1 MRKIVICNVT
11 MREALIPLI
20 YQSDDPSINM
30 SKRAVT
36 YPVLSCLKSLISPSD
51 SIKIVLISKC
61 DPNGN
66 YLKNIERFKKEFFEQ
81 CGDLSANPEYKIL
94 DIEFDEEQQS
104 TAQVLSAIVDECEDG
119 AEIISDITY
128 GTKTLPVVLL
138 AALSFAVKHLNCKV
152 EHVFYGQVYFQ
163 NNTPTYP
170 KLCDL
175 SYLIYLNSLLYTLQ
189 CDSSYK
195 ARQTLKMLLKL

>member
-1 MRKIVICNVT
+1 MRKILICNVT
-11 MREALIPLI
+11 MREDLVPLV
-20 YQSDDPSINM
+20 YQSENPSLIM

-66 YLKNIERFKKEFFEQ
+66 YLKNIEQFKKEFLEQ
-81 CGDLSANPEYKIL
+81 CGKRSDDSEYKII
-94 DIEFDEEQQS
+94 DVEFDEEKQS
-104 TAQVLSAIVDECEDG
+104 TAQILSAIVDECEDG

-163 NNTPTYP
+163 NNIPTCP

-195 ARQTLKMLLKL
+195 ARQTLKMLLKI